1 MWCCNSRRIF
11 LDRHRASHCI
21 YKNGFNVATFKKQ
34 FSRRTI
40 NPIKKRWPWGKLLL
54 VGSISGIVTFPS
66 FYVKRGRVCLDDL
79 STFPILL
86 KRKLVI
92 LQWCGIVLLS
102 LGFVLWL
109 VGKSIGWL
117 E

>member
-1 MWCCNSRRIF
+1 MDLMLRHLKNSSVVTHLTQLR
-11 LDRHRASHCI
+11 
-21 YKNGFNVATFKKQ
+21 KGG
-34 FSRRTI
+34 
-40 NPIKKRWPWGKLLL
+40 PWGKLLL

-92 LQWCGIVLLS
+92 LQWGGIVLLS
-102 LGFVLWL
+102 LGFVMWL
-109 VGKSIGWL
+109 LGKNIGWL
-117 E
+117 D